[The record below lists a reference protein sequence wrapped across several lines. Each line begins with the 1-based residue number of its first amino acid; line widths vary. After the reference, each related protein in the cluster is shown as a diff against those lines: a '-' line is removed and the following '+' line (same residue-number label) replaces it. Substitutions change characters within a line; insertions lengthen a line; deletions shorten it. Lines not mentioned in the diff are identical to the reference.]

1 MSNRIVSVRVFSL
14 LILSIYLSGCAEPL
28 VSRLK
33 GRGPVTVSPDNPYLA
48 SNLLLSQLSE
58 TRPELKGFLE
68 TKGYPEYLEVNK
80 QLIGPLTL
88 KLIYQSESFLV
99 EIVDNTAVINNEAA
113 KAPEPFQSPKQEQP
127 SKITVNDPA
136 ELTPRGDLVHYVIS
150 PNETIEQIAGWYTDN
165 PANAEKLLRLNSLQN
180 LEVGDVVVI
189 PNYMVK
195 KKTRMP

>member
-1 MSNRIVSVRVFSL
+1 M
-14 LILSIYLSGCAEPL
+14 
-28 VSRLK
+28 
-33 GRGPVTVSPDNPYLA
+33 SPDNPYLA

-68 TKGYPEYLEVNK
+68 TKGYPEFLEVNK
-80 QLIGPLTL
+80 PLIGALTL

-99 EIVDNTAVINNEAA
+99 EIVDDTAIINSQSGTINNESG

-127 SKITVNDPA
+127 PKATVNDPA
-136 ELTPRGDLVHYVIS
+136 ELTPRGDLVHYVIA

-165 PANAEKLLRLNSLQN
+165 PANAEKLLRLNSLQK
-180 LEVGDVVVI
+180 LEVGDVVVV